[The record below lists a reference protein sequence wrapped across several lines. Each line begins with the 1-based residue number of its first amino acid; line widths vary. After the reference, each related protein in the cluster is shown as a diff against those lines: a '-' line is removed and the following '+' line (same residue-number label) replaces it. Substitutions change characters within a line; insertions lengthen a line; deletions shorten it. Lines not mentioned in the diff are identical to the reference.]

1 MTYIYYFYLIASAA
15 LVPLLDNFFPIL
27 RQAYSWWLVPVL
39 LIGFFLMFVII
50 QLLVIVITIIT
61 TNTEKPVSLGRTR
74 NFRFQVRILLPL
86 LLTCVG
92 VKVDYE
98 ERKPVPSDKHYLLVC
113 NHQHD
118 LDPVAMLYC
127 LFESK
132 IAFIGKKDI
141 YTEMKFIAKAMH
153 LLQSLP
159 IDREN
164 DREAAKTII
173 KATKLIKD
181 DIASV
186 MLFPEGY
193 TNRTPENGLLPFR
206 NGAFKIAMKANAP
219 IVVSV
224 IDNTRSITKN
234 MFRRKTIVTYK
245 VLDVLYPEDYAEM
258 NTSQIGDLI
267 HEKMEKE
274 LAIIRNK

>member
-1 MTYIYYFYLIASAA
+1 MTYIYYVYLIVAA
-15 LVPLLDNFFPIL
+15 VLVPLLDNFFPIL

-39 LIGFFLMFVII
+39 VIAFFLAFVII
-50 QLLVIVITIIT
+50 QLLILVITILS
-61 TNTEKPVSLGRTR
+61 TNTEKPVSLKRTR
-74 NFRFQVRILLPL
+74 NFRYQVRILLPL
-86 LLTCVG
+86 LLTCVR
-92 VKVDYE
+92 VKIDYE
-98 ERKPVPSDKHYLLVC
+98 ERKKVPHNKRYLLVC

-118 LDPVAMLYC
+118 LDPIVIIYSLI
-127 LFESK
+127 ESE

-153 LLQSLP
+153 LMQSLP

-181 DIASV
+181 DIATV

-193 TNRTPENGLLPFR
+193 TNKTPENGLLPFR
-206 NGAFKIAMKANAP
+206 NGAFKIATKSNAP

-234 MFRRKTIVTYK
+234 MFRRKTVITYK
-245 VLDVLYPEDYAEM
+245 VLDVLYPEDYADM
-258 NTSQIGDLI
+258 NTTQIGDLI
-267 HEKMEKE
+267 HEKIQTE
-274 LAIIRNK
+274 LDIIRNK